1 MSSYPCLEFHD
12 TTRLTQSIA
21 IPFLLAPPIGVLI
34 GLYQTKYTVYIYISF
49 IVEGSERPH
58 GV

>member
-34 GLYQTKYTVYIYISF
+34 GLYQTNIYILF
-49 IVEGSERPH
+49 AKVPNALTGFNHEVP
-58 GV
+58 